1 MRSKLPYLALLGLMT
16 ALTKTVAGASEAAA
30 LTLEDAL
37 RSAEQVNTGV
47 LLGREGVAQ
56 AQEQAN
62 QTRAGVLPN
71 VGLSAQQRRT
81 SAVTIANNTAVAG
94 AAANR
99 FDGNLTG
106 SFDILNPQ
114 QLSAL
119 RAAHTGVDVAGFD
132 YRTSIQVA
140 LTSVAQTYFTHLR
153 DLHRIPLLDD
163 TVSRARQLL
172 ALAVNQL
179 SAGVA
184 TQIDVTRAKSE
195 LAQAEQ
201 ARLQQDTVVYQ
212 RELALKRLL
221 NLETA
226 GTLQLAD
233 FTVRRAA
240 AGEYAAADEQAAYR
254 QRADWLSAQKALERA
269 KLDVRTARLERLP
282 DLSLAGQYGY
292 TGTEFDDG
300 GKQTGW
306 FAGAIVSVP
315 VFNGLRTGADRRL
328 ALSRQRAQ
336 EYRLRDL
343 ELQISA
349 EIRLALQDAGS
360 RFRQIA
366 VAETGLQ
373 LGQEELRLARV
384 RFEQGVADNREV
396 IDAQNTLALASD
408 NYNEA
413 IYQYNLSRLEL
424 ARVRGDVRGILA
436 EKTE

>member
-1 MRSKLPYLALLGLMT
+1 MLPGLAAIL
-16 ALTKTVAGASEAAA
+16 VATWVGAAEPAP
-30 LTLEDAL
+30 LTLEDAM
-37 RSAEQVNTGV
+37 RSVEQVNVGV
-47 LLGREGVAQ
+47 LLGREGVNQ
-56 AQEQAN
+56 AQEAAN
-62 QTRAGVLPN
+62 QTRSSVLPN
-71 VGLSAQQRRT
+71 VSVSAQQRRI
-81 SAVTIANNTAVAG
+81 SAVTVTSNAVAPG
-94 AAANR
+94 IPGNR
-99 FDGNLTG
+99 FDGNLNG
-106 SFDILNPQ
+106 SYDVLNPQ

-119 RAAHTGVDVAGFD
+119 RSARTGVEIAGFD
-132 YRTSIQVA
+132 FNNSVQLA

-172 ALAVNQL
+172 DLAVNQL

-195 LAQAEQ
+195 LAVAEQ

-212 RELALKRLL
+212 SELQLKRLL
-221 NLETA
+221 NRESS
-226 GTLQLAD
+226 GSLQLAE
-233 FTVRRAA
+233 FTVRRVA
-240 AGEYAAADEQAAYR
+240 AGEFAASDEQAAYK

-269 KLDVRTARLERLP
+269 KLDVRTAQMERLP
-282 DLSLAGQYGY
+282 DLALAGQYGY
-292 TGTEFDDG
+292 TSLEPFDG
-300 GKQTGW
+300 GRQSGW
-306 FAGAIVSVP
+306 FAGAVVSVP
-315 VFNGLRTGADRRL
+315 VFNGLKTDADRRL

-336 EYRLRDL
+336 EFRVRDL

-373 LGQEELRLARV
+373 LGGEELRLARV

-413 IYQYNLSRLEL
+413 IYQYNLSRVEL
-424 ARVRGDVRGILA
+424 ARARGDVRGILT